1 MNVINKFK
9 NFFTKKVVS
18 TVVLVTEHGN
28 GFYRWNGNIYKSDI
42 VCACIRP
49 FYKAVG
55 KMQAQ
60 HIRSNGKDIVVNPEA
75 YIKFLLEEPNPLM
88 TGQKLLEKMAVQ
100 YKLNNNAFA
109 CILRDEFGF
118 ATEIYPL
125 PATGAEALYSEKNEL
140 WLKFVLKNGKVVK
153 FPYTDIIHLRQDF
166 NENDVFGDS
175 PVQALEP
182 LMEIVTTTDQGIVKA
197 IKNSSVIRWLL
208 KVKQMMTNDDLTKYV
223 ANFNKNFLSVE
234 NSGAGGAA
242 AVDSK
247 ADVEQVD
254 PKDYVPNSSQMEKT
268 TQRIYNFFGVN
279 QKIIQRNYTED
290 EWNAY
295 YEGEIEPFAI
305 EFGEELTRKIF
316 SRRERSCG
324 NKIILSGT
332 LLACASMATRLN
344 LVQMVDRGSMTPNEW
359 RITLNLGPIEGGD
372 KPIRRLDTAVVNNKG
387 NKDNG

>member
-18 TVVLVTEHGN
+18 KVELVTEHGN

-305 EFGEELTRKIF
+305 EFG
-316 SRRERSCG
+316 
-324 NKIILSGT
+324 
-332 LLACASMATRLN
+332 
-344 LVQMVDRGSMTPNEW
+344 VWQ
-359 RITLNLGPIEGGD
+359 
-372 KPIRRLDTAVVNNKG
+372 LD
-387 NKDNG
+387 